1 MKKLHE
7 VFLWLVIALF
17 GLPAAVI
24 ATEAPPIGNQPTV
37 TQEPA
42 PPTTAQGDTAA
53 SGEKA
58 GKKSNQ
64 DVESRGLF
72 KKKKK
77 KQKSRAAGHSQSSD
91 SIDPSAGSAAGR

>member
-1 MKKLHE
+1 MRKLHE
-7 VFLWLVIALF
+7 VSLWLVVLVFA
-17 GLPAAVI
+17 LPAAVV

-37 TQEPA
+37 IQEPA
-42 PPTTAQGDTAA
+42 PTTTQGGTSA
-53 SGEKA
+53 SREKA

-77 KQKSRAAGHSQSSD
+77 KKKGGAAGHSQ
-91 SIDPSAGSAAGR
+91 PSESGDLGVGSGASR